1 LQVLI
6 TKIAEPYHPAYG
18 QGRKTE
24 TPTES
29 IKFRLSERFFTPL
42 LAPII
47 QDRLLAGI
55 LAVFGVAQLLLVYT
69 GLTGWQCPIYQNLGI
84 TCPGCGMTTAV
95 AMLLQGQWQLALQ
108 THAFAPVILMVLMLV
123 LVAIVLPA
131 SFLRKLSRRMERLE
145 QKTGIA
151 AILLLSM
158 VIYWLLRI
166 FDFI

>member
-6 TKIAEPYHPAYG
+6 TKIAESHHPAYG

-42 LAPII
+42 LAPLI
-47 QDRLLAGI
+47 QDRLLTGI

-69 GLTGWQCPIYQNLGI
+69 GLTGWQCPIYQTLGI
-84 TCPGCGMTTAV
+84 TCPGCGMTTAM
-95 AMLLQGQWQLALQ
+95 AMLLQGHWQLALQ
-108 THAFAPVILMVLMLV
+108 THAFAPVILFVLMFI

-131 SFLRKLSRRMERLE
+131 TFLRKLSRRLERLE

>member
-1 LQVLI
+1 MQVLI

-55 LAVFGVAQLLLVYT
+55 LAVFGVAQLLLVYN

-84 TCPGCGMTTAV
+84 TCPGCGMTTAM
-95 AMLLQGQWQLALQ
+95 AMLLQGHWQLAFQ
-108 THAFAPVILMVLMLV
+108 THAFAPVILMVLTLV
-123 LVAIVLPA
+123 MVAIVLPA
-131 SFLRKLSRRMERLE
+131 SILGKLSRRVERLE